1 MNTAK
6 HVQRI
11 SLLYVCSFI
20 FMSFVKQ
27 RTKESNNMCKQQTAW
42 ANSLETLP
50 PRPPVLP
57 PFQTMCAR
65 LSAKTPASLD
75 LQISPEIEESA
86 AREIFKQSGASFFPS
101 PDLTCPIW
109 RFFSRLS
116 NLFLQIF
123 CVPQIYGSP
132 RRSLLHTLFN

>member
-50 PRPPVLP
+50 PRSPGPPL
-57 PFQTMCAR
+57 QTMCAH

-86 AREIFKQSGASFFPS
+86 GREILKQSGASFFPS

-123 CVPQIYGSP
+123 CVP
-132 RRSLLHTLFN
+132 